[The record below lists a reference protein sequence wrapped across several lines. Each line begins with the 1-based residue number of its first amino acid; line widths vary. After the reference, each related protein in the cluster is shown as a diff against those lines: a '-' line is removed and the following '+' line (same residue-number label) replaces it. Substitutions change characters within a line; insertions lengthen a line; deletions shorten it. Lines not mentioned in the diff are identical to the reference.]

1 MVRKRLNNKGY
12 MLVEIILASAIAFG
26 LAYYMLDL
34 TLKVKNRN
42 DDLLVATLMETDK
55 TIISNKIMESIKEK
69 KYVGGCSSVYF
80 PEIAQKN
87 SDDKLTVFFDSDNY
101 VFKVNKYA
109 KIDGNLIS
117 ECDGDALHIKIPL
130 RVKSN
135 TSDDQ
140 FDVDLFY
147 YVHPNN

>member
-1 MVRKRLNNKGY
+1 MIVKRLNNKGY

-34 TLKVKNRN
+34 TLKVKNKN

-55 TIISNKIMESIKEK
+55 TIISNKIMESIKER
-69 KYVGGCSSVYF
+69 KYAGGCNSVYL
-80 PEIAQKN
+80 PEIAQKD
-87 SDDKLTVFFDSDNY
+87 SDDKITVFFDSGNY

-109 KIDGNLIS
+109 KIDGNLIG
-117 ECDGDALHIKIPL
+117 ECYNDALHIKIPL
-130 RVKSN
+130 RVKAN

-147 YVHPNN
+147 YVHANN

>member
-69 KYVGGCSSVYF
+69 KYVGGCSSIYF

-109 KIDGNLIS
+109 KIDGNLIG

-130 RVKSN
+130 RVKAN

>member
-69 KYVGGCSSVYF
+69 NYVGGCSSIYF
-80 PEIAQKN
+80 PDIAQKN

-130 RVKSN
+130 RVKAN